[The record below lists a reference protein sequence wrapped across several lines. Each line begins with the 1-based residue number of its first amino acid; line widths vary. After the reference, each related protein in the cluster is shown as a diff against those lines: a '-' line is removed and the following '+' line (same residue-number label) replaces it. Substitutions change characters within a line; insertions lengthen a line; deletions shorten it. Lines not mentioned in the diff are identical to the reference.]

1 MTERVHFRVPA
12 DAQKWRWDYCHCPSP
27 ADGKVER
34 SSMSMAKV
42 HGTMRQDISH
52 VIVEH
57 CWVDQNT
64 TPCEVL
70 RDRSGKTLLLA
81 SPAVCMFSLLF
92 SVTQRFFK
100 WLDRLTCVYV
110 CVCVPCFVLLCFS
123 LKAPMKE
130 YSSGNSW
137 ACVGYL
143 PSGNPAWDLMLPDFL
158 SAVIQSL
165 NFFCCCC

>member
-110 CVCVPCFVLLCFS
+110 CVRSLLCFA
-123 LKAPMKE
+123 LFQFK
-130 YSSGNSW
+130 SSYEGVFLWEQLGLRWILAQWKPS
-137 ACVGYL
+137 VGSYVTGF
-143 PSGNPAWDLMLPDFL
+143 S
-158 SAVIQSL
+158 
-165 NFFCCCC
+165 